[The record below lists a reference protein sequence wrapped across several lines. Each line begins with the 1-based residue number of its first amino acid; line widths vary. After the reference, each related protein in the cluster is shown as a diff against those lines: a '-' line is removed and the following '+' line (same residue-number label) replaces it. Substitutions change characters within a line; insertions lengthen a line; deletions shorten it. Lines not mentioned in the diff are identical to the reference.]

1 MSPLSLT
8 KKAVKG
14 IQEEDE
20 DELSRNELEEKAKE
34 TKESVRLT
42 GSLRLCSGESNL
54 NFVPSVD
61 SKKRESSVERDPDGD
76 VEAD

>member
-20 DELSRNELEEKAKE
+20 DELSRNELEEKTKE
-34 TKESVRLT
+34 TKES
-42 GSLRLCSGESNL
+42 E
-54 NFVPSVD
+54 
-61 SKKRESSVERDPDGD
+61 RELSIYSRDR
-76 VEAD
+76 